1 MIHSVL
7 VMGLLR
13 LLSGVIE
20 LISAILILIIHDL
33 KTAMII
39 NAALAIVGPVILV
52 TTMTVGLIGLAGD
65 LSILKILLILV
76 GVGFI
81 LIGTLS

>member
-7 VMGLLR
+7 VMGVLR

-20 LISAILILIIHDL
+20 LVSAVLILIIHDL

-39 NAALAIVGPVILV
+39 NAVLAIVGPIILV
-52 TTMTVGLIGLAGD
+52 TTMTAGLIGLAGD
-65 LSILKILLILV
+65 LSMTKILLIMV

>member
-1 MIHSVL
+1 MIHSIL

-13 LLSGVIE
+13 LLSGVVE
-20 LISAILILIIHDL
+20 LIAAVLILVIHDL

-39 NAALAIVGPVILV
+39 NAILAVVGPIILV
-52 TTMTVGLIGLAGD
+52 TTMTAGLIGLAGD
-65 LSILKILLILV
+65 LSITKILLIMV

>member
-13 LLSGVIE
+13 ILSGVIE
-20 LISAILILIIHDL
+20 LIAGVLILVFRDL
-33 KTAMII
+33 KTAMLI
-39 NAALAIVGPVILV
+39 NAFLAIVGPIILV
-52 TTMTVGLIGLAGD
+52 VTMTAGLIGLAGD
-65 LSILKILLILV
+65 LSITKILFIV
-76 GVGFI
+76 IGVGFI

>member
-13 LLSGVIE
+13 IISGVIE
-20 LISAILILIIHDL
+20 LIAALLILVIQDL
-33 KTAMII
+33 KTAMLI
-39 NAALAIVGPVILV
+39 NAFLAIVGPIILV
-52 TTMTVGLIGLAGD
+52 ATMTAGLIGLAGD
-65 LSILKILLILV
+65 LSITKILFIV
-76 GVGFI
+76 IGVGFI

>member
-20 LISAILILIIHDL
+20 LISGILILIIHDL

-39 NAALAIVGPVILV
+39 NAVLAIVGPIILV
-52 TTMTVGLIGLAGD
+52 TTMTAGLIGLAGD
-65 LSILKILLILV
+65 LSITKILLIMV

>member
-7 VMGLLR
+7 VMGVLR

-39 NAALAIVGPVILV
+39 NAVLAIVGPIILV
-52 TTMTVGLIGLAGD
+52 TTMTAGLIGLAGD
-65 LSILKILLILV
+65 LSMTKILLIMV

>member
-13 LLSGVIE
+13 ILSGVIE
-20 LISAILILIIHDL
+20 LIAAVLILVIHDL
-33 KTAMII
+33 KTAMLI
-39 NAALAIVGPVILV
+39 NAFLAIVGPVILV
-52 TTMTVGLIGLAGD
+52 VTMTAGLIGLAGD
-65 LSILKILLILV
+65 LSTTKILFIV
-76 GVGFI
+76 IGVGFI

>member
-7 VMGLLR
+7 VMGVLR

-20 LISAILILIIHDL
+20 LISAVLILIIHDL

-39 NAALAIVGPVILV
+39 NAVLAIVGPIILV
-52 TTMTVGLIGLAGD
+52 TTMTAGLIGLAGD
-65 LSILKILLILV
+65 LSMTKILLIMV

>member
-13 LLSGVIE
+13 IVSGVIE
-20 LISAILILIIHDL
+20 LIAALLILVIQDL
-33 KTAMII
+33 KTAMLI
-39 NAALAIVGPVILV
+39 NAFLAIVGPIILV
-52 TTMTVGLIGLAGD
+52 ATMTAGLIGLAGD
-65 LSILKILLILV
+65 LSITKILFIV
-76 GVGFI
+76 IGVGFI